1 MKFSDIYGHENTK
14 NILKRAVETKN
25 VGHAYIFEGN
35 KGVGRYSAALSFAAA
50 LLCPD
55 GEKGEPC
62 GVCNV
67 CKMCQAKSHP
77 DVRVITNQLYDASK
91 KSNKILADTIRS
103 MKREIYQKPYIS
115 DRKIY
120 IIPDADTMNVAA
132 QNSLLKILEE
142 PPVYCTII
150 LIAQNSNLF
159 LDTVLSRSVRVRF
172 SPVEEG
178 LVKKYLMDNC
188 GVDSKKAEITA
199 SMSGGSIGYAK
210 DILTDE
216 GIYLLRDEVVER
228 LMKILSHAYKN
239 SFDFIK
245 FLKSK
250 KAGYKEVFSVI
261 IQFLRDSVKISEL
274 NDENSISMK
283 DKKEEL
289 LKFSKGLS
297 KGSAFLMLETA
308 LKTQSSVEQNVNYS
322 ALMQMMVM
330 DFWEVIHDRSNRS

>member
-1 MKFSDIYGHENTK
+1 MYT
-14 NILKRAVETKN
+14 
-25 VGHAYIFEGN
+25 
-35 KGVGRYSAALSFAAA
+35 
-50 LLCPD
+50 
-55 GEKGEPC
+55 
-62 GVCNV
+62 
-67 CKMCQAKSHP
+67 
-77 DVRVITNQLYDASK
+77 
-91 KSNKILADTIRS
+91 
-103 MKREIYQKPYIS
+103 
-115 DRKIY
+115 
-120 IIPDADTMNVAA
+120 
-132 QNSLLKILEE
+132 
-142 PPVYCTII
+142 
-150 LIAQNSNLF
+150 
-159 LDTVLSRSVRVRF
+159 RVRF

-188 GVDSKKAEITA
+188 GADQQKAEITA

-216 GIYLLRDEVVER
+216 DIYLLRDEVVER
-228 LMKILSHAYKN
+228 LMKILSPAYKN

-250 KAGYKEVFSVI
+250 KAGYKEVFSII

-308 LKTQSSVEQNVNYS
+308 LKTQLSVEQNVNYS

-330 DFWEVIHDRSNRS
+330 DFWEVIHDRSNRC